1 MTSHR
6 ELLYTPL
13 LEALERLNSPSDA
26 NRVSSLPPGIP
37 PARYAV
43 FARQV
48 ATPSHEVARFLSM
61 ATNCNL
67 RPLFFEFH
75 DDKFVTLN
83 RCKFALARMRFADS
97 INTHKDGRVTDVLD
111 IQACQGRS
119 FASISTK
126 WGEPFVQ
133 FHHRLFREVFP
144 IIPDSAFF
152 DGSGWF
158 HSHGLSPRKYY
169 PDFLSLF
176 VSNCVLFESYLLCP
190 EELDFTRNVV
200 IPAFDSVCKAF
211 GRRPL
216 IVRLDPP
223 DSEGNNFW
231 LSYPTSLRSYV
242 GEAISDSPAAEGDE
256 AGSRPS
262 RVCELT
268 AVN

>member
-1 MTSHR
+1 MTRRS
-6 ELLYTPL
+6 EFLYTPL
-13 LEALERLNSPSDA
+13 SEALERLNSQSDA
-26 NRVSSLPPGIP
+26 NRVSSLPPCIA
-37 PARYAV
+37 PAQYAV

-61 ATNCNL
+61 TVTYNL

-75 DDKFVTLN
+75 DDKFVTRN
-83 RCKFALARMRFADS
+83 RCKFALARMRFADT
-97 INTHKDGRVTDVLD
+97 INTNNDGALTDVLD

-126 WGEPFVQ
+126 WGEPFVK

-152 DGSGWF
+152 DGSGWL

-169 PDFLSLF
+169 PAFLSLF
-176 VSNCVLFESYLLCP
+176 VSGCVLFESYLLGP
-190 EELDFTRNVV
+190 DELDFTENIVM
-200 IPAFDSVCKAF
+200 PAFDSVSKAF

-223 DSEGNNFW
+223 DSEGNSFW
-231 LSYPTSLRSYV
+231 LSYPTSLFSV
-242 GEAISDSPAAEGDE
+242 VAGAISTP
-256 AGSRPS
+256 P
-262 RVCELT
+262 T
-268 AVN
+268 AVCARAATASGAPSL